1 MVLQIIFS
9 ISKNLGRKLYCQYQ
23 SHAITNFV
31 NTCKMKAKQFE
42 FEAYT
47 ITQTAKKLG
56 YKSTKTIYRLLN
68 RKLLEDYVYLE
79 KSGRVYLVLE
89 PPNLPTLAEKISG
102 NIQFKKSNV
111 IKKGATK

>member
-1 MVLQIIFS
+1 
-9 ISKNLGRKLYCQYQ
+9 
-23 SHAITNFV
+23 
-31 NTCKMKAKQFE
+31 MKAKQFE

-68 RKLLEDYVYLE
+68 RKVLEDYVYLE
-79 KSGRVYLVLE
+79 NSGRVYLVLE
-89 PPNLPTLAEKISG
+89 PPNLPSLAEKISG

-111 IKKGATK
+111 IKKGAKK

>member
-1 MVLQIIFS
+1 
-9 ISKNLGRKLYCQYQ
+9 
-23 SHAITNFV
+23 
-31 NTCKMKAKQFE
+31 MKVKQFE

-68 RKLLEDYVYLE
+68 RKVLEDYVYLE

-89 PPNLPTLAEKISG
+89 PPNLPTLAEKIFA
-102 NIQFKKSNV
+102 NIQFKKSNI
-111 IKKGATK
+111 IKKRR